1 MGSGSPRAR
10 ARRPEPWWS
19 HAVFYQVYPRSF
31 ADSNGDGVGDLDG
44 VVARLDYLEALG
56 VDAIWLNPVTVSPM
70 ADHGY
75 DVADPRDV
83 DPLFGGMAALDR
95 LIAAAHRRGIKII
108 MDVVPNHTSSQHPWF
123 QEALAAGPGSS
134 ARDRYIFRDGRG
146 PDGQLA
152 PNNWVS
158 VFGGPAW
165 TRVAE
170 PDGRPGQWYLH
181 LFDTEQPDLNWD
193 NREVFEDFEK
203 TLRFWLDR
211 GVDGFRIDV
220 AHGMAKPPGLP
231 DMGVVENELLRDN
244 DDDPRFNHPNVHAIH
259 RDIRRVVEEYPGAV
273 TIGEVW
279 VFDNARWAQ
288 YLRADELHLGFN
300 FRLARAEFDAAKI
313 RDAIEN
319 TLAAAAIEGATPTW
333 TLANHDVGREVTRY
347 GGGRVGL
354 ARARAMALVVLALP
368 GAAFLYNGEELG
380 LPDVELPDEA
390 LQDPRWRRS
399 GYTERGRDGCRVP
412 LPWSGKI
419 HPFGFSSSPDTWLP
433 MPPQW
438 ADLTVEK
445 QLTDPDSTLWL
456 FRRALELRREHVEFD
471 VSDVEWLPAPQGVL
485 MLRCGGLICVLNT
498 GHDALALPE
507 GQLILSSAPLVG
519 TRLPSNAAA
528 WLR

>member
-1 MGSGSPRAR
+1 MGSGSPRAST
-10 ARRPEPWWS
+10 RRPEPWWS

-44 VVARLDYLEALG
+44 IVTRLDYLEELG
-56 VDAIWLNPVTVSPM
+56 VDAIWINPVTVSPM

-75 DVADPRDV
+75 DVSDPRDV
-83 DPLFGGMAALDR
+83 DPLFGGMAALER

-123 QEALAAGPGSS
+123 QEALAAGPGSA

-146 PDGQLA
+146 PGGQMA

-165 TRVAE
+165 TRVIE
-170 PDGRPGQWYLH
+170 PDGNPGQWYLH
-181 LFDTEQPDLNWD
+181 LFDAEQPDLNWD
-193 NREVFEDFEK
+193 NREVFDDFEK

-231 DMGVVENELLRDN
+231 DMGIVENELLRDD

-259 RDIRRVVEEYPGAV
+259 RDIRRVVDDYLGAV

-279 VFDNARWAQ
+279 VYDNARWAE
-288 YLRADELHLGFN
+288 YLRPDELHLGFN
-300 FRLARAEFDAAKI
+300 FRLARAQFGAAKI

-319 TLAAAAIEGATPTW
+319 TVAAAVIEGATPTW

-347 GGGRVGL
+347 GGGQVGL
-354 ARARAMALVVLALP
+354 ARARAMAMVLLALP

-380 LPDVELPDEA
+380 LPDVELPDEV
-390 LQDPRWRRS
+390 LQDPRWERS
-399 GYTERGRDGCRVP
+399 GYTERGRDRCRVP
-412 LPWSGKI
+412 LPWSGEAP
-419 HPFGFSSSPDTWLP
+419 PFGFSSSADTWLP
-433 MPPQW
+433 IPPEW
-438 ADLTVEK
+438 AALTVEK
-445 QLTDPDSTLWL
+445 QLADADSTLSF
-456 FRRALELRREHVEFD
+456 FRRALELRRERAEFAGVEI
-471 VSDVEWLPAPQGVL
+471 EWLAGPRGAL
-485 MLRCGGLICVLNT
+485 MFRRGGLICALNA
-498 GHDALALPE
+498 GKRSLALPDGE
-507 GQLILSSAPLVG
+507 LILSSASLVG
-519 TRLPSNAAA
+519 GRLPSNAAA
-528 WLR
+528 WLV